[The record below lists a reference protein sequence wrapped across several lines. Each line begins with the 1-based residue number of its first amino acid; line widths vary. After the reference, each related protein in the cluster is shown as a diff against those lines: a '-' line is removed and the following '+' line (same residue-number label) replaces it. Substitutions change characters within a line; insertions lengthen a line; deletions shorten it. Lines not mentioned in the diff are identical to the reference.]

1 MTCPFDFSGH
11 VAILMSFKSVLFE
24 LYSSFC
30 LSELE
35 MTNKESTLSGFISAL
50 LILAGLGLQQLEAGF

>member
-1 MTCPFDFSGH
+1 
-11 VAILMSFKSVLFE
+11 MSFKSVLFE